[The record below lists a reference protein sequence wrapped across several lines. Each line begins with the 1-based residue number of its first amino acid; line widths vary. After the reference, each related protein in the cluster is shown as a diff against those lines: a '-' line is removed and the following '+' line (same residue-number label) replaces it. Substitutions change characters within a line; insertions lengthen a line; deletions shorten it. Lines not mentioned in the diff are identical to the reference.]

1 MEFQP
6 IVIASLF
13 AEKNVKKKLLLVRKK
28 RGNESGRKK
37 EIFTF
42 VEIHLKIIRWNKKFS
57 RKTSG
62 RKKI

>member
-13 AEKNVKKKLLLVRKK
+13 AEKNVKKKLLSVRKK

-42 VEIHLKIIRWNKKFS
+42 VEIHLKTIRWNQKFL
-57 RKTSG
+57 
-62 RKKI
+62 